1 MASILPH
8 PVLEDLMLQI
18 HMFPCLD
25 DNYGFLIHDEASGL
39 TATIDTPDAD
49 AIMTQAKARGWIVNE
64 IWNTHWHPDH
74 AGGNAAIEK
83 AMGASS
89 MGPQEVPDRI
99 VPVTRVIAPGD
110 TVSLGQSTARVLDVG
125 GHTLG
130 HIAFVFDAD
139 KVAFVGDAL
148 FALGCGRLFEG
159 TAAQAWDSLSRLMEL
174 PDDTVVYCAH
184 EYTQSN
190 ARFCA
195 TIEQDNVALV
205 ERIAD
210 IDAKRAVG
218 TPTVPTTIGLER
230 ATNPFVRADMAGV
243 RAALDMPDAPANEVF
258 GEVRKRK
265 DNFK

>member
-1 MASILPH
+1 MIK
-8 PVLEDLMLQI
+8 I

-25 DNYGFLIHDEASGL
+25 DNYGFLIHDEASGK
-39 TATIDTPDAD
+39 TATIDTPDATE
-49 AIMTQAKARGWIVNE
+49 IMAQATARGWNVDE

-74 AGGNAAIEK
+74 AGGNAAIEA
-83 AMGASS
+83 AMGATSL
-89 MGPQEVPDRI
+89 GPQEVQTRI
-99 VPVTRVIAPGD
+99 VPITRVVTPGE
-110 TVSLGQSTARVLDVG
+110 TVSLGESQARVIDVG

-130 HIAFVFDAD
+130 HIAFVFDTD
-139 KVAFVGDAL
+139 HVAFVGDAL

-159 TAAQAWDSLSRLMEL
+159 TAAQAWDSLSRLMAL
-174 PDDTVVYCAH
+174 PDDTVIYCAH

-195 TIEQDNVALV
+195 TIEQDNVALAD
-205 ERIAD
+205 RIAD

-243 RAALDMPDAPANEVF
+243 RAAVNMPNAPANEVF

>member
-1 MASILPH
+1 
-8 PVLEDLMLQI
+8 MLHI
-18 HMFPCLD
+18 HMFPCLQ

-49 AIMTQAKARGWIVNE
+49 EIMAQAKARGWRVDQ

-83 AMGASS
+83 TMGATSL
-89 MGPQEVPDRI
+89 GPQEVQDRI
-99 VPVTRVIAPGD
+99 VAINRIVTPGE
-110 TVSLGQSTARVLDVG
+110 TVSLGESHARVIDVG

-159 TAAQAWDSLSRLMEL
+159 TAAQAWDSLSRLMAL
-174 PDDTVVYCAH
+174 PDDTTIYCAH

-195 TIEQDNVALV
+195 TIEQDNVALTD
-205 ERIAD
+205 RIAD
-210 IDAKRAVG
+210 IGAKRAVG
-218 TPTVPTTIGLER
+218 IPTVPTTLGLER
-230 ATNPFVRADMAGV
+230 ATTPFVRANMAGV
-243 RAALDMPDAPANEVF
+243 RAALNMPNAPANEVF

>member
-1 MASILPH
+1 
-8 PVLEDLMLQI
+8 MLTI

-25 DNYGFLIHDEASGL
+25 DNYGFLIHDEDTGT
-39 TATIDTPDAD
+39 TATIDTPDANE
-49 AIMTQAKARGWIVNE
+49 IMAQAKAKGWVIHE

-74 AGGNAAIEK
+74 AGGNAAIE
-83 AMGASS
+83 ATTGATSL
-89 MGPQEVPDRI
+89 GPEEVHKRI
-99 VPVTRVIAPGD
+99 VPVHRIVAAGES
-110 TVSLGQSTARVLDVG
+110 VQLGNSTARVIDVG

-159 TAAQAWDSLSRLMEL
+159 TAAQAWDSLERLMAL
-174 PDDTVVYCAH
+174 PDETTIYCAH

-195 TIEQDNVALV
+195 TIEQDNQALKD
-205 ERIAD
+205 RIAD
-210 IDAKRAVG
+210 IDAKRARG
-218 TPTVPTTIGLER
+218 EFTVPTTIGLER
-230 ATNPFVRADMAGV
+230 ATNPFVRANMASV
-243 RAALDMPDAPANEVF
+243 RAAVGMPDAPANDVF

>member
-1 MASILPH
+1 
-8 PVLEDLMLQI
+8 MLTI

-25 DNYGFLIHDEASGL
+25 DNYGFLIHDEDSGK
-39 TATIDTPDAD
+39 TATIDTPDAGEIL
-49 AIMTQAKARGWIVNE
+49 AQANSRGWTIDE

-83 AMGASS
+83 ATGASS
-89 MGPQEVPDRI
+89 LGPLEVQTRI
-99 VPVTRVIAPGD
+99 VPINHVVTAGQ
-110 TVSLGQSTARVLDVG
+110 TVSLGQSKARVLDVG

-130 HIAFVFDAD
+130 HIAFVFDED

-159 TAAQAWDSLSRLMEL
+159 TAHQAWDSLCRLMAL
-174 PDDTVVYCAH
+174 PDDTVIYCAH

-195 TIEQDNVALV
+195 TIEQGNRALDQ
-205 ERIAD
+205 RIVD
-210 IDAKRAVG
+210 IDTKRAAG
-218 TPTVPTTIGLER
+218 LATVPTTIGLER
-230 ATNPFVRADMAGV
+230 ATNPFVRADMQSV
-243 RAALDMPDAPANEVF
+243 RIAVNMPSDPASEVF

>member
-1 MASILPH
+1 MA
-8 PVLEDLMLQI
+8 QA
-18 HMFPCLD
+18 
-25 DNYGFLIHDEASGL
+25 EA
-39 TATIDTPDAD
+39 
-49 AIMTQAKARGWIVNE
+49 KGWRVDE

-74 AGGNAAIEK
+74 AGGNAAIETQ
-83 AMGASS
+83 MGAISIA
-89 MGPQEVPDRI
+89 PQEVPDRI
-99 VPVTRVIAPGD
+99 VPVTRVIEPGEF
-110 TVSLGQSTARVLDVG
+110 VSLGESQARVLDVG

-130 HIAFVFDAD
+130 HIAYVFDAD

-159 TAAQAWDSLSRLMEL
+159 TAAQAWDSLSRLMAL
-174 PDDTVVYCAH
+174 PDDTTIYCAH

-195 TIEQDNVALV
+195 TIEQDNVALHD
-205 ERIAD
+205 RIAD
-210 IDAKRAVG
+210 INAKRAVG

-243 RAALDMPDAPANEVF
+243 RDALNMPNAPANEVF

>member
-1 MASILPH
+1 
-8 PVLEDLMLQI
+8 MLHI

-25 DNYGFLIHDEASGL
+25 DNYGFLIHDEASGQ
-39 TATIDTPDAD
+39 TATIDTPDA
-49 AIMTQAKARGWIVNE
+49 AEIMAQAKAKGWTVNE

-74 AGGNAAIEK
+74 AGGNAAIEA
-83 AMGASS
+83 AMGAIS
-89 MGPQEVPDRI
+89 MAPQEVPDRI
-99 VPVTRVIAPGD
+99 VPVTRVVKTGE
-110 TVSLGQSTARVLDVG
+110 TVTLGASQARVIDVG

-130 HIAFVFDAD
+130 HIAYVFDAD

-159 TAAQAWDSLSRLMEL
+159 TAQQAWESLSRLMAL
-174 PDDTVVYCAH
+174 PDDTIIYCAH

-195 TIEQDNVALV
+195 TIEQDNVALA

-210 IDAKRAVG
+210 IDAKRAQG
-218 TPTVPTTIGLER
+218 IPTVPTTIGLER
-230 ATNPFVRADMAGV
+230 ATNPFVRADMASV
-243 RAALDMPDAPANEVF
+243 RAAVNMNEAPAFEVF

>member
-1 MASILPH
+1 
-8 PVLEDLMLQI
+8 MLQI

-39 TATIDTPDAD
+39 TATIDTPDGD
-49 AIMTQAKARGWIVNE
+49 EIMAQAKARGWKVDE

-74 AGGNAAIEK
+74 AGGNAVIENI
-83 AMGASS
+83 MGATSL
-89 MGPQEVPDRI
+89 GPSEVHERI
-99 VPVTRVIAPGD
+99 VPISRIVVPGD
-110 TVSLGQSTARVLDVG
+110 IVSLGDSHARVIDVG

-130 HIAFVFDAD
+130 HIAFAFDAD

-159 TAAQAWDSLSRLMEL
+159 SAAQAWESLCRLMAL
-174 PDDTVVYCAH
+174 PDETTIYCAH
-184 EYTQSN
+184 EYTASN

-195 TIEQDNVALV
+195 TIEQDNVALQD
-205 ERIAD
+205 RIAD
-210 IDAKRAVG
+210 ITAKRAIG

-230 ATNPFVRADMAGV
+230 ATNPFVRADMEGV
-243 RAALDMPDAPANEVF
+243 RAALNMHNAPANEVF
-258 GEVRKRK
+258 GEVRRRK

>member
-1 MASILPH
+1 
-8 PVLEDLMLQI
+8 MLHI

-25 DNYGFLIHDEASGL
+25 DNYGFLIHDEASGK

-49 AIMTQAKARGWIVNE
+49 AIMAQAKSRGWTVDE

-83 AMGASS
+83 AMGAISL
-89 MGPQEVPDRI
+89 GPQEVPDRI
-99 VPVTRVIAPGD
+99 VPVTRVIKPGD
-110 TVSLGQSTARVLDVG
+110 TVLLGESHARVLDVG

-130 HIAFVFDAD
+130 HIAYVFDAD
-139 KVAFVGDAL
+139 SVAFVGDAL

-159 TAAQAWDSLSRLMEL
+159 SAAQAWDSLCRLMAL
-174 PDDTVVYCAH
+174 PDDTIVFCAH

-195 TIEQDNVALV
+195 TIEQDNSALQD
-205 ERIAD
+205 RIID
-210 IDAKRAVG
+210 INAKRAIG

-243 RAALDMPDAPANEVF
+243 RAALNMPDAPANEVF

>member
-1 MASILPH
+1 
-8 PVLEDLMLQI
+8 MLHI

-49 AIMTQAKARGWIVNE
+49 EIMAQARSRGWKIDE

-83 AMGASS
+83 VTGATSL
-89 MGPQEVPDRI
+89 GPQEVPDRI
-99 VPVTRVIAPGD
+99 VPVTRIITPGEV
-110 TVSLGQSTARVLDVG
+110 VSLGESHARVLDVG

-139 KVAFVGDAL
+139 RVAFVGDAL

-159 TAAQAWDSLSRLMEL
+159 TAAQAWDSLTRLMAL
-174 PDDTVVYCAH
+174 PDDTTIYCAH
-184 EYTQSN
+184 EYTQAN

-195 TIEQDNVALV
+195 TIEQDNVALAD
-205 ERIAD
+205 RIAD
-210 IDAKRAVG
+210 IDAKRATG
-218 TPTVPTTIGLER
+218 MPTVPTTIGLER
-230 ATNPFVRADMAGV
+230 ATNPFVRADIISV
-243 RAALDMPDAPANEVF
+243 RAAVSMPDAPANEVF

>member
-1 MASILPH
+1 
-8 PVLEDLMLQI
+8 MLKI

-25 DNYGFLIHDEASGL
+25 DNYGFLIHDEATGK
-39 TATIDTPDAD
+39 TATIDTPDANEII
-49 AIMTQAKARGWIVNE
+49 AQAKGCGWNIDE

-74 AGGNAAIEK
+74 AGGNKAIED
-83 AMGASS
+83 AMGAISLA
-89 MGPQEVPDRI
+89 PQEVPDRI
-99 VPVTRVIAPGD
+99 VPVTRVVKPGE
-110 TVSLGQSTARVLDVG
+110 TVSLGQSQARVLDVG

-139 KVAFVGDAL
+139 NVAFVGDAL

-159 TAAQAWDSLSRLMEL
+159 TAAQAWDSLSRLMSL
-174 PDDTVVYCAH
+174 PDETVIYCAH

-195 TIEQDNVALV
+195 TIEQDNVALID
-205 ERIAD
+205 RIAD

-243 RAALDMPDAPANEVF
+243 RAALKMPDAPANEVF

>member
-1 MASILPH
+1 
-8 PVLEDLMLQI
+8 MLQI
-18 HMFPCLD
+18 HMFPCLS
-25 DNYGFLIHDEASGL
+25 DNYGFLIHDEASGK
-39 TATIDTPDAD
+39 TATIDTPDATE
-49 AIMTQAKARGWIVNE
+49 IMAQAKSRGWKVDE

-74 AGGNAAIEK
+74 AGGNAEIEK
-83 AMGASS
+83 TMGATSL
-89 MGPQEVPDRI
+89 GPQEVQTRI
-99 VPVTRVIAPGD
+99 VPIHRVVIPGE
-110 TVSLGQSTARVLDVG
+110 TVSLGESHARVLDVG

-159 TAAQAWDSLSRLMEL
+159 TAAQAWDSLTRLMAL
-174 PDDTVVYCAH
+174 PDETVVYCAH

-195 TIEQDNVALV
+195 TIEQDNVALKD
-205 ERIAD
+205 RIAD
-210 IDAKRAVG
+210 IDAKRVVG

-230 ATNPFVRADMAGV
+230 ATNPFVRADMDGV
-243 RAALDMPDAPANEVF
+243 RAALNMQDAPANEVF

>member
-1 MASILPH
+1 
-8 PVLEDLMLQI
+8 MLHI

-25 DNYGFLIHDEASGL
+25 DNYGFLIHDEVSGK
-39 TATIDTPDAD
+39 TATIDTPDA
-49 AIMTQAKARGWIVNE
+49 AEIMAQATARNWRVDE

-74 AGGNAAIEK
+74 AGGNAAIQD
-83 AMGASS
+83 AMGATSLA
-89 MGPQEVPDRI
+89 PQEVPDRI
-99 VPVTRVIAPGD
+99 VPVTRVVKPGEI
-110 TVSLGQSTARVLDVG
+110 VSLGESHARVIDVG

-159 TAAQAWDSLSRLMEL
+159 TAAQAWDSLCRLMAL
-174 PDDTVVYCAH
+174 PDDTTIYCAH

-195 TIEQDNVALV
+195 TIEHDNVALQD
-205 ERIAD
+205 RIAD

-218 TPTVPTTIGLER
+218 TPTIPTTIGLER

-243 RAALDMPDAPANEVF
+243 RAALAMPDAPANEVF

>member
-1 MASILPH
+1 
-8 PVLEDLMLQI
+8 MLKI
-18 HMFPCLD
+18 HIFPCLD
-25 DNYGFLIHDEASGL
+25 DNYGFLIHDEASGK
-39 TATIDTPDAD
+39 TATIDTPDATE
-49 AIMTQAKARGWIVNE
+49 IMAQATSRGWHIDE

-74 AGGNAAIEK
+74 AGGNAAIEA
-83 AMGASS
+83 AMGATSL
-89 MGPQEVPDRI
+89 GPQEVPDRI
-99 VPVTRVIAPGD
+99 VPVTRVVAAGD
-110 TVSLGQSTARVLDVG
+110 MVSLGESQARVIDVG

-139 KVAFVGDAL
+139 HVAFVGDAL

-159 TAAQAWDSLSRLMEL
+159 TAVQAWDSLSRLMAL
-174 PDDTVVYCAH
+174 PDETVIYCAH

-195 TIEQDNVALV
+195 TIEQDNVALAD
-205 ERIAD
+205 RIAD
-210 IDAKRAVG
+210 INAKRAVG

-243 RAALDMPDAPANEVF
+243 RAALNMPDAPANEVF
-258 GEVRKRK
+258 GEVRRRK

>member
-1 MASILPH
+1 
-8 PVLEDLMLQI
+8 MLTI

-25 DNYGFLIHDEASGL
+25 DNYGFLIHDEASGK
-39 TATIDTPDAD
+39 TATIDTPDATV
-49 AIMTQAKARGWIVNE
+49 IMAQAQARGWTIDE

-74 AGGNAAIEK
+74 AGGNKAIEA

-89 MGPQEVPDRI
+89 LGPREVQAKIAPLTRI
-99 VPVTRVIAPGD
+99 VEPGD
-110 TVSLGQSTARVLDVG
+110 TVALGESQARVLDVG

-130 HIAFVFDAD
+130 HIAFVFDND

-159 TAAQAWDSLSRLMEL
+159 TAVQAWDSLSRLMEL

-195 TIEQDNVALV
+195 TIEKDNQALTQ
-205 ERIAD
+205 RISD
-210 IDAKRAVG
+210 ITQKRAQG
-218 TPTVPTTIGLER
+218 IPTVPTSIGLER
-230 ATNPFVRADMAGV
+230 ATNPFVRANTQSV
-243 RAALDMPDAPANEVF
+243 AAAVNLESAPPWEVF

-265 DNFK
+265 DNFA